1 MARLSRKVSESK
13 TVVARVMMPQD
24 ANIAGNVFGGA
35 ILKAVDEVA
44 YVAATKHVR
53 ANVVTVSLD
62 STSFLSPVRI
72 GDLLTLKAS
81 VNAVW
86 RSSMEVGVRVEAE
99 DPKTGGVRHTGSS
112 YITVVALDDS
122 GKPREA
128 PDLILETP
136 EDDRRSKEA
145 LRRRKRRLEER
156 NAAPPSHE

>member
-1 MARLSRKVSESK
+1 
-13 TVVARVMMPQD
+13 
-24 ANIAGNVFGGA
+24 
-35 ILKAVDEVA
+35 
-44 YVAATKHVR
+44 
-53 ANVVTVSLD
+53 
-62 STSFLSPVRI
+62 
-72 GDLLTLKAS
+72 
-81 VNAVW
+81 
-86 RSSMEVGVRVEAE
+86 MEVGVRVEAE